1 MSTSIVFMGTPEFAV
16 PILQSLIDNP
26 EYDVQAVLTQPD
38 HHIGR
43 KRTLH
48 QSPVKEL
55 AEQYNIE
62 VLQPAKLS
70 KSPEM
75 EKIISLQP
83 DLMIT
88 AAYGQFLPTK
98 LLAAAKIAAINVHG
112 SLLPKYRGGAP
123 IQYSIINGD
132 KETGV
137 SIMYMVKK
145 MDAGDIISQRSIPI
159 EDTDDSGTM
168 FKKLSLLGRDL
179 LLETLPKLI
188 SGDVNP
194 VAQDPDKVVFSPN
207 ITSEQEQIDFRLPA
221 RLIDAKVRGLRP
233 APLGNMVI
241 DGLRTKIYDVTPLEE
256 KTDLEPG
263 KGVRVTKHQ
272 LVIAAGDRT
281 TYQINKLKPA
291 GKKAMDITSYLN
303 GHKDIIE
310 GGQVVSED

>member
-1 MSTSIVFMGTPEFAV
+1 MSTSVVFMGTPEFAV

-221 RLIDAKVRGLRP
+221 RLIDTKVRGLRP

-263 KGVRVTKHQ
+263 KVVRVTKHQ
-272 LVIAAGDRT
+272 LVIAAGDGT

-303 GHKDIIE
+303 GHKDITE

>member
-1 MSTSIVFMGTPEFAV
+1 MSTSVVFMGTPEFAV

-83 DLMIT
+83 DLMIN

-221 RLIDAKVRGLRP
+221 HLIDAKVRGLRP

-263 KGVRVTKHQ
+263 KVVRVTKHQ
-272 LVIAAGDRT
+272 LVIAAGDGT

-303 GHKDIIE
+303 GHKDITE

>member
-1 MSTSIVFMGTPEFAV
+1 MSTSVVFMGTPEFAV

-98 LLAAAKIAAINVHG
+98 LLVAAKIAAINVHG

-263 KGVRVTKHQ
+263 KVVRVTKHQ
-272 LVIAAGDRT
+272 LVIAAGDGT

-303 GHKDIIE
+303 GHKDITE